1 MLSSGTWSK
10 KYMKFVLTLFLFLLA
25 LILLGCAARN
35 LQQTLQKEKL
45 QSKPELTI
53 TPEEPIAGTEE
64 VQKESVKSVIANV
77 AEHSDCANLQPRN
90 AQGNCPNM
98 PPCAKKCYLNL
109 NPANPKDCSNPPK
122 SGEYWLQSSPD
133 GRLCYYAFP
142 PGSYFMPT
150 GKP

>member
-1 MLSSGTWSK
+1 
-10 KYMKFVLTLFLFLLA
+10 MKFALTLFLFLVA
-25 LILLGCAARN
+25 LTLLGCAARN

-45 QSKPELTI
+45 QSSQDMVD
-53 TPEEPIAGTEE
+53 EPLADTEE
-64 VQKESVKSVIANV
+64 VQKEAAKNV
-77 AEHSDCANLQPRN
+77 TMNAEEHSDCANLQPRN

-142 PGSYFMPT
+142 PGTYIMPT